1 MKESTDKKLYEIAY
15 FISPDLD
22 DEGAAAYTA
31 TIKTAITKADGA
43 VEKEEMVHKRRLA
56 HPLKHK
62 KQGYFGY
69 MHFTM
74 DPEKVQPMSKGL
86 ALDAT
91 ILRHMIIA
99 VDRKQIAQMQKPAV
113 NIMAQ
118 DKIVKDVADKEAV
131 EKAIFKEGAV
141 SAQEEKKVEIEELDK
156 KLEEILNK

>member
-1 MKESTDKKLYEIAY
+1 MKEDTNNKLYEIAY
-15 FISPDLD
+15 FISPDLG
-22 DEGAAAYTA
+22 DEEAVAYTA
-31 TIKTAITKADGA
+31 TIKNAITKANGE
-43 VEKEEMVHKRRLA
+43 VQKEEGLHKRRLA
-56 HPLKHK
+56 HPLNHK

-69 MHFTM
+69 MHFVM
-74 DPEKVQPMSKGL
+74 DAQKIQPMSR
-86 ALDAT
+86 ALSLDKT

-99 VDRKQIAQMQKPAV
+99 VDNKQIVQMQKPAQ

-118 DKIVKDVADKEAV
+118 EKTKKDAADKEAV